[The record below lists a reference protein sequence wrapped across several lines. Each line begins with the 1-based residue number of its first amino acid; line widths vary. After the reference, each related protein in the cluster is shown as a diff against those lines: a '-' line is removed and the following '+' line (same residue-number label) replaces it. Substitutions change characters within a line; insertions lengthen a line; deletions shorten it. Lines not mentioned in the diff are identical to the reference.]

1 MNLSC
6 VLASSALLLLAPFAT
21 AQLHSGM
28 PSPLGGIPMTPP
40 PVDHP
45 ALGAQP
51 LFGDPGCA
59 APSSP
64 TSPAKPAEPAEPA
77 KCGPACKKEADPDT
91 YGPKRIGA
99 DLKKAVATVKAL
111 EWQRSLADA
120 KALSAA
126 TGKPILWLQALG
138 DIGGFA

>member
-6 VLASSALLLLAPFAT
+6 VFASSALLLLAPFAT

-51 LFGDPGCA
+51 LFGDPGRA
-59 APSSP
+59 SPSPS
-64 TSPAKPAEPAEPA
+64 TSPAEPAEPA
-77 KCGPACKKEADPDT
+77 KCGPACKKEVDPDT
-91 YGPKRIGA
+91 FGPKRIGA
-99 DLKKAVATVKAL
+99 DLKKAVVAVKAL
-111 EWQRSLADA
+111 EWQRSLVDA
-120 KALSAA
+120 KAMSAA